1 MLKKWGERNMGF
13 IKEIRKNADLYVLAI
28 PGLVFLIIFAYLPMQ
43 GHLLAFKKFR
53 VMDGI
58 WGSPWVGF
66 DNFKFF
72 FGGQDWLKVTW
83 NTIFLNGLFIIIGL
97 SFSAFIALLLNEVRK
112 AVFKKLAQSIIF
124 LPYFISWLVVSLMAF
139 AFLNVEDGLL
149 NQALEAIGMDRV
161 GWYQTPWVWPI
172 ILTIIYIWK
181 FAGYFSVIFLAAMTG
196 ISREYYEAAEID
208 GANRFQQIT
217 KITLPLIRPVIIML
231 ALLGIGRI
239 FYGDFGM
246 IYGIIG
252 DNGVLFPTTDVID
265 TYSYRALRQLGNFS
279 MAAAVVFYQ
288 SIMGLVC
295 IVVFNGF
302 VRKIDNDS
310 KLF

>member
-1 MLKKWGERNMGF
+1 MGF
-13 IKEIRKNADLYVLAI
+13 FREIRKNIDLYLLAV
-28 PGLVFLIIFAYLPMQ
+28 PGLAFLIIFAYLPMQ
-43 GHLLAFKKFR
+43 GHLLAFKQYR
-53 VMDGI
+53 LADGI
-58 WGSPWVGF
+58 WGSKWIGWN
-66 DNFKFF
+66 NFKFF
-72 FGGQDWLKVTW
+72 FGGQDWFKVTI
-83 NTIFLNGLFIIIGL
+83 NTLYLNGLFLIIGL
-97 SFSAFIALLLNEVRK
+97 VFSAFIAILLNEIRK
-112 AVFKKLAQSIIF
+112 AFFKKLAQSLIF

-149 NQALEAIGMDRV
+149 NKLLTSLGSEAV

-172 ILTIIYIWK
+172 ILTVIYVWK

-196 ISREYYEAAEID
+196 ISKEYYEAAEID
-208 GANRFQQIT
+208 GATRLQQIMR
-217 KITLPLIRPVIIML
+217 ITIPLIRPVIIML

-252 DNGVLFPTTDVID
+252 DNGVLFSTTDVID
-265 TYSYRALRQLGNFS
+265 TYSFRALRQMGNFS

-288 SIMGLVC
+288 SVMGLVC
-295 IVVFNGF
+295 IVLFNSL
-302 VRKIDNDS
+302 VRKIDNES

>member
-1 MLKKWGERNMGF
+1 MGF
-13 IKEIRKNADLYVLAI
+13 FREIRKNIDLYLLAV
-28 PGLVFLIIFAYLPMQ
+28 PGLSFLIIFAYLPMQ
-43 GHLLAFKKFR
+43 GHLLAFKQYR
-53 VMDGI
+53 LADGI
-58 WGSPWVGF
+58 WGSKWIGL

-72 FGGQDWLKVTW
+72 FGGQDWFKVTI
-83 NTIFLNGLFIIIGL
+83 NTLYLNGLFLVVGL
-97 SFSAFIALLLNEVRK
+97 VFSAFIAILLNEIRK
-112 AVFKKLAQSIIF
+112 AFFKKLAQSLIF

-149 NQALEAIGMDRV
+149 NKLLTSFGTEAV

-172 ILTIIYIWK
+172 ILTVIYVWK

-196 ISREYYEAAEID
+196 ISKEYYEAAEID
-208 GANRFQQIT
+208 GATRIQQIT
-217 KITLPLIRPVIIML
+217 HITIPLIRPVIIML

-252 DNGVLFPTTDVID
+252 DNGVLFSTTDVID
-265 TYSYRALRQLGNFS
+265 TYSFRALRQMGNFS

-288 SIMGLVC
+288 SVMGLVC
-295 IVVFNGF
+295 IVLFNGL
-302 VRKIDNDS
+302 VRKIDNES